1 MAPDTTC
8 IGCSSAR
15 SPSFG
20 SQNIG
25 TTSGALTTTLSNPGT
40 DVLSIASITVV
51 GADAS
56 EFTITA
62 NTCPASLAPNGS
74 CTISATFTPAAAGNR
89 GAWIEVTDNANNVTG
104 SGQHV
109 VVSGTGVPVPQAG
122 VSPPSLTFPNQVIN
136 TASVA
141 QNVTL
146 SNAGTGPLTISGIAI
161 TGTNATYFTDASGCG
176 ISLPAGAN
184 CTIAVTFKPTATGPA
199 SATLT
204 VTDNANNVAGSTQS
218 VALSGTG
225 IPVPVVMSVSVSPN
239 AGAGSTET
247 FTFAYSDTDGS
258 TDLNTVYALFNTS
271 THLSTACYV
280 YYVQSSNLLYL
291 DNNAGTAAQGS
302 VTPGHSGTVANSYC
316 TINGATSSVVASGNN
331 LTLAVNVTFKAAFA
345 GTKNIYMNATSNEG
359 QTSGVLTA
367 FGTWNTS
374 ANVAPTAT
382 SVTPASGSGTSQTFS
397 FAFADANGYQDLNT
411 VSAIFNTSTGTANAC
426 YVYYVKAANALY
438 LENNAGT
445 GAQGSVTP
453 GVAGTVSNSQC
464 TINGTGASVTLSGN
478 NLTLAVPVTFQ
489 TTFTGSQNV
498 YLSATDDEGLT
509 SGWQQRGTW
518 TP

>member
-1 MAPDTTC
+1 M
-8 IGCSSAR
+8 G
-15 SPSFG
+15 G
-20 SQNIG
+20 
-25 TTSGALTTTLSNPGT
+25 
-40 DVLSIASITVV
+40 
-51 GADAS
+51 
-56 EFTITA
+56 
-62 NTCPASLAPNGS
+62 
-74 CTISATFTPAAAGNR
+74 
-89 GAWIEVTDNANNVTG
+89 
-104 SGQHV
+104 
-109 VVSGTGVPVPQAG
+109 
-122 VSPPSLTFPNQVIN
+122 
-136 TASVA
+136 
-141 QNVTL
+141 
-146 SNAGTGPLTISGIAI
+146 
-161 TGTNATYFTDASGCG
+161 
-176 ISLPAGAN
+176 
-184 CTIAVTFKPTATGPA
+184 A

-225 IPVPVVMSVSVSPN
+225 IPVPVVTSVSVSPN
-239 AGAGSTET
+239 AGAGTT
-247 FTFAYSDTDGS
+247 KIFTFVYSDSDGS
-258 TDLNTVYALFNTS
+258 ADLNTVYALFNTS